1 VRLRPRLRRLWRAG
15 GGAAEASL
23 PLVAPQRGYELW
35 AKSYGREL
43 NPVQRLEAQALL
55 EILPDLR
62 DRVVLDLGAGK
73 GRVCRLALDRGA
85 KATVGL
91 DFSLPMVRAAAA
103 LRLPAASWLVGDA
116 QRLPF
121 RRHAFDVVVC
131 ALMLGHVRNLDAALT
146 GIGEIVRP
154 DGTLLISD
162 FHPYAT
168 LRGWQRAFVDEASGR
183 EYAIEQYA
191 HLFERYVGCL
201 RALGF
206 ELEALREPL
215 YEGFPLVFALRARK
229 SQPGRP

>member
-1 VRLRPRLRRLWRAG
+1 MRLRPTLRRLWRVGAG
-15 GGAAEASL
+15 GAEGSL
-23 PLVAPQRGYELW
+23 PLIAPQQGYERW
-35 AKSYGREL
+35 AESYGREL
-43 NPVQRLEAQALL
+43 NPVQQLEARALAG
-55 EILPDLR
+55 ILPDLR

-73 GRVCRLALDRGA
+73 GRVSRLALERGA
-85 KATVGL
+85 RATVGM

-103 LRLPAASWLVGDA
+103 ARTAAAHWLAGDA

-131 ALMLGHVRNLDAALT
+131 ALMLGHVQDLDAALT
-146 GIGEIVRP
+146 GIAEIVRP
-154 DGTLLISD
+154 GGTLLISD

-168 LRGWQRAFVDEASGR
+168 LRGWQRAFLDDASGQ
-183 EYAIEQYA
+183 EYAIEQHV

-201 RALGF
+201 RPLGF

-229 SQPGRP
+229 ALP